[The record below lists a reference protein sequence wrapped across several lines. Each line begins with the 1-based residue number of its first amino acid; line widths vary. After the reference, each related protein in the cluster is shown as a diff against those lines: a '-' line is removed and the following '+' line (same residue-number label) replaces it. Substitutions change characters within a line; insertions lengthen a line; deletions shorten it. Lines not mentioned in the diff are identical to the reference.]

1 MGIRGEGR
9 GKENKRYEDYWVAGV
24 KVEEKQIKGYDF
36 FFGRIRGQT
45 RFEGKIAT
53 VPWQRYQKCLLVF
66 LNIHRLIRK
75 RTEIPL

>member
-1 MGIRGEGR
+1 MALRAHTEWLKGIE
-9 GKENKRYEDYWVAGV
+9 KDNLSWVSGV
-24 KVEEKQIKGYDF
+24 KVEEKQIKGYD

-53 VPWQRYQKCLLVF
+53 IPWQRYRKCLLVF